1 MGCRVKVRLKSE
13 DRVVET
19 VALLNSGFETD
30 APDIVIPV
38 ELAKRL
44 NLWPP
49 KDRTST
55 ILDTGGGEI
64 SVPYRELP
72 IELELLLNDRENKK
86 VLVNVIVNPYI
97 HEVLISDYVTSL
109 LRIILLDFKR
119 GLWRLNDDPRDRVR
133 GSYEAEEW

>member
-44 NLWPP
+44 NL
-49 KDRTST
+49 
-55 ILDTGGGEI
+55 
-64 SVPYRELP
+64 
-72 IELELLLNDRENKK
+72 
-86 VLVNVIVNPYI
+86 
-97 HEVLISDYVTSL
+97 
-109 LRIILLDFKR
+109 
-119 GLWRLNDDPRDRVR
+119 
-133 GSYEAEEW
+133 